1 MSKLT
6 HETLPKASSKEE
18 FIVMRGSDPNYKV
31 DDEAILRARPV
42 WVSTDENRD
51 MV

>member
-1 MSKLT
+1 
-6 HETLPKASSKEE
+6 
-18 FIVMRGSDPNYKV
+18 MRGSDPNYKV